1 MGLRRRLDR
10 IRPIYRP
17 IDRSVGRG
25 VRHDLQATSGLL
37 TVPGAHSPSWW
48 RPSLRPMAETTPAS
62 NHSPSSS
69 AGVSWV
75 DGRLL
80 APGEAAVRADDHAV
94 VVGDGVFET
103 TKIIDGVPFALSRHL
118 RRLGHSA
125 RGLGLG
131 EASEGWIRSAVD
143 EVLAADPEA
152 GLLRI
157 TWSSGAGPLGS
168 GRGGGPGT
176 LIVTSSGG
184 NTWPDAERVHLVPWA
199 RNEHGALKGLKTTSY
214 AENAMALAAARQVG
228 CTEALFCNTAG
239 MLCEGTGT
247 NVFLVIGGQ
256 MVTPPLSS
264 GCLSGITRGLVIELA
279 ERKGSGALNGDV
291 EVRDIDPRELLTAE
305 EAFLTSATR
314 NVSAISEITGE
325 LETTFETPPGPVTA
339 QIAAA
344 FDELEASTP
353 DP

>member
-1 MGLRRRLDR
+1 MAEKT
-10 IRPIYRP
+10 PAP
-17 IDRSVGRG
+17 
-25 VRHDLQATSGLL
+25 T
-37 TVPGAHSPSWW
+37 HSPSGT
-48 RPSLRPMAETTPAS
+48 AV
-62 NHSPSSS
+62 
-69 AGVSWV
+69 GVSWV

-103 TKIIDGVPFALSRHL
+103 TKVINGVPFALGRHL
-118 RRLGHSA
+118 RRLGRSA
-125 RGLGLG
+125 RGLGLN
-131 EASEGWIRSAVD
+131 EASEGRIRSAVD

-168 GRGGGPGT
+168 GRGDGPGT
-176 LIVTSSGG
+176 LIVATSEG
-184 NTWPDAERVHLVPWA
+184 NTWPDAERVHIVPWA
-199 RNEHGALKGLKTTSY
+199 RNEHGALTGLKTTSY
-214 AENAMALAAARQVG
+214 AENALALATARRAG

-247 NVFLVIGGQ
+247 NVFLVIGGR

-264 GCLSGITRGLVIELA
+264 GCLSGITRELIIELA
-279 ERKGSGALNGDV
+279 EQRDSGGPDGDV
-291 EVRDIDPRELLTAE
+291 EVRDIDPKELLTAD

-325 LETTFETPPGPVTA
+325 FETTFETPPGPVTSR
-339 QIAAA
+339 IAAA

>member
-1 MGLRRRLDR
+1 M
-10 IRPIYRP
+10 
-17 IDRSVGRG
+17 
-25 VRHDLQATSGLL
+25 
-37 TVPGAHSPSWW
+37 
-48 RPSLRPMAETTPAS
+48 
-62 NHSPSSS
+62 
-69 AGVSWV
+69 GVSWV

-103 TKIIDGVPFALSRHL
+103 TKVINGVPFALGRHL
-118 RRLGHSA
+118 RRLGRSA
-125 RGLGLG
+125 RGLGLN
-131 EASEGWIRSAVD
+131 EASEGRIRSAVD

-168 GRGGGPGT
+168 GRGDGPGT
-176 LIVTSSGG
+176 LIVATSEG
-184 NTWPDAERVHLVPWA
+184 NTWPDAERVHIVPWA
-199 RNEHGALKGLKTTSY
+199 RNEHGALTGLKTTSY
-214 AENAMALAAARQVG
+214 AENAMALATARRVG

-247 NVFLVIGGQ
+247 NVFLVIGGR

-264 GCLSGITRGLVIELA
+264 GCLSGITRELIIELA
-279 ERKGSGALNGDV
+279 EQRDSGGPDGDV
-291 EVRDIDPRELLTAE
+291 EVRDIDPKELLTAD

-325 LETTFETPPGPVTA
+325 FETTFETPPGPVTSR
-339 QIAAA
+339 IAAA